1 MSGWTPKTKATQA
14 HIETLEKSIFAVP
27 SHLSA
32 FDLFPDFD
40 EILHAV
46 VDPIYALLEGILPFY
61 IRKWIARAPLGGT
74 LHSRRATQR
83 DKESKIIP
91 ERHGVCGG
99 RTEYRRCHKWAKRE
113 RKRREKSKG
122 KGWEI

>member
-61 IRKWIARAPLGGT
+61 IRKVLVLGRYCALLSNALPSG
-74 LHSRRATQR
+74 L
-83 DKESKIIP
+83 
-91 ERHGVCGG
+91 
-99 RTEYRRCHKWAKRE
+99 RE
-113 RKRREKSKG
+113 RSHRESALL
-122 KGWEI
+122 